1 MGHLIDNEVGPLVI
15 LLSDNNDSD
24 ESEEELL

>member
-15 LLSDNNDSD
+15 HLSDNNDSD